1 VLLRRWRDVS
11 GFLFL
16 VAYLRADRHIC
27 RYGVG
32 GSFVFPTHRIR
43 RLMLERLRI
52 QNFKSW
58 QDTGDI
64 AFGGLTGFFG
74 TNSSGKSSI
83 LQFLLMLKQTV
94 ESSDRSRVLHL
105 GDDKSYV
112 DLGTMYD
119 ILHNHVEPSRL
130 NFKLNWLSENGL
142 YDIQPG
148 VFVEEKWSRFQFDAE
163 VAWTYNKVQLTGFEY
178 RKNNDLFGVRYSSVS
193 QKSGV
198 VYEAYSKINSHR
210 HKDEFIET
218 PSKFYIIPH
227 EIPYQMVPAGAQY
240 WAYELENLFNNC
252 YYLGPLREYPSRL
265 YVWAG
270 EQTQSVGNRG
280 ERAVAAL
287 LSSRNQG
294 PTIDMGSNQPK
305 RTVEEHV
312 AHWLKELGLIYSFK
326 VQPIAPNRK
335 EYEVRIQRTAES
347 ASVFLTDVGFGVSQ
361 ILPVLVLL
369 FYVPEG
375 STVIL
380 EQPEIHLHPAVQA
393 GLADVF
399 IDAIQRRK
407 LQIVLESHSEH
418 LLQRL
423 QRRIAEEV
431 INETDIKLY
440 FTSIEQGQSKL
451 TPLALDEYGNI
462 SNWPAGF
469 FGNAFEEAAAK
480 MKAEMKRK
488 MQKS

>member
-1 VLLRRWRDVS
+1 
-11 GFLFL
+11 
-16 VAYLRADRHIC
+16 
-27 RYGVG
+27 
-32 GSFVFPTHRIR
+32 
-43 RLMLERLRI
+43 MLEKLRI

-64 AFGGLTGFFG
+64 AFGSLTGFFG

-119 ILHNHVEPSRL
+119 ILHQHQDPGELSFNFDWKDADTNPPFDDVISKLIEEYSVTPYKFSAAIEATGDNIFLRRFSYTHFNSIYNLRLLENPLPKERNYELYLTNELTPRKKEIEGIFRNPINFYGVPNGIYLNHPLIEDELQR
-130 NFKLNWLSENGL
+130 
-142 YDIQPG
+142 
-148 VFVEEKWSRFQFDAE
+148 VEESFYHF
-163 VAWTYNKVQLTGFEY
+163 FE
-178 RKNNDLFGVRYSSVS
+178 S
-193 QKSGV
+193 
-198 VYEAYSKINSHR
+198 IH
-210 HKDEFIET
+210 
-218 PSKFYIIPH
+218 
-227 EIPYQMVPAGAQY
+227 
-240 WAYELENLFNNC
+240 
-252 YYLGPLREYPSRL
+252 YLGPLREFPKRTYL
-265 YVWAG
+265 WGG
-270 EQTQSVGNRG
+270 EESEGVGNRG

-294 PTIDMGSNQPK
+294 PTIAMGFDQPK

-335 EYEVRIQRTAES
+335 EYEVRIQRTKES

-399 IDAIQRRK
+399 IDAIKRRK

-423 QRRIAEEV
+423 QRRMAEFTLEPEKAV
-431 INETDIKLY
+431 DPDSINLY
-440 FTSIEQGQSKL
+440 FTSIKEGRSEL
-451 TPLALDEYGNI
+451 TTLDLDEYGNI
-462 SNWPAGF
+462 RNWPEGF
-469 FGNAFEEAAAK
+469 FGDTLGEAAAM
-480 MKAEMKRK
+480 MKAEMRRK
-488 MQKS
+488 MREQQA

>member
-1 VLLRRWRDVS
+1 LGGGSLAVV
-11 GFLFL
+11 GFL
-16 VAYLRADRHIC
+16 C
-27 RYGVG
+27 E
-32 GSFVFPTHRIR
+32 
-43 RLMLERLRI
+43 MLEKLRI

-64 AFGGLTGFFG
+64 AFDSLTGFFG

-94 ESSDRSRVLHL
+94 ESSDRSRVLHF
-105 GDDKSYV
+105 GDEKSYV

-119 ILHNHVEPSRL
+119 ILHQHAEPGQLGFELDWKHQNH
-130 NFKLNWLSENGL
+130 L

-148 VFVEEKWSRFQFDAE
+148 VFIENEWNYIQFSAE
-163 VAWTYNKVQLTGFEY
+163 IVWAYDRIQLIDFSYKE
-178 RKNNDLFGVRYSSVS
+178 DESVIGVRYSHETS
-193 QKSGV
+193 QNTPA
-198 VYEAYSKINSHR
+198 YEAYATKGTQK
-210 HKDEFIET
+210 HKVNLT
-218 PSKFYIIPH
+218 TGPSKFYILPH
-227 EIPYQMVPAGAQY
+227 EVPYQIVPDRARN
-240 WAYELENLFNNC
+240 WVYELEEIFEEIF
-252 YYLGPLREYPSRL
+252 YLGPLREYPSRL
-265 YVWAG
+265 YTWAG
-270 EQTQSVGNRG
+270 EQTQGVGNRG

-294 PTIDMGSNQPK
+294 PTIDMGPDQPR

-399 IDAIQRRK
+399 IDAIKRRK
-407 LQIVLESHSEH
+407 LQIILESHSEH

-423 QRRIAEEV
+423 QRRMAEEV
-431 INETDIKLY
+431 ITPEAIKLY
-440 FTSIEQGQSKL
+440 FTSIEKGRSEL
-451 TPLALDEYGNI
+451 TTLDLDEYGNI
-462 SNWPAGF
+462 RNWPEGF
-469 FGNAFEEAAAK
+469 FGDTLGEAAAM
-480 MKAEMKRK
+480 MKAEMERR
-488 MQKS
+488 MREPQA

>member
-1 VLLRRWRDVS
+1 
-11 GFLFL
+11 
-16 VAYLRADRHIC
+16 
-27 RYGVG
+27 
-32 GSFVFPTHRIR
+32 
-43 RLMLERLRI
+43 MLEKLRI

-64 AFGGLTGFFG
+64 AFGSLTGFFG

-119 ILHNHVEPSRL
+119 ILHQHTEPGQ
-130 NFKLNWLSENGL
+130 LSFELDWRHQNLL

-148 VFVEEKWSRFQFDAE
+148 VFIENKWNYVQFTAE
-163 VAWTYNKVQLTGFEY
+163 VVWAYDRVQLVDFKYEEEGSI
-178 RKNNDLFGVRYSSVS
+178 LGVRYSHESLQGTPVYKAYAVKGE
-193 QKSGV
+193 QNFKSD
-198 VYEAYSKINSHR
+198 ILT
-210 HKDEFIET
+210 T
-218 PSKFYIIPH
+218 PSKFYVLPH
-227 EIPYQMVPAGAQY
+227 DVPYQMVPDRGRD
-240 WAYELENLFNNC
+240 WVYELEDLFTEIF
-252 YYLGPLREYPSRL
+252 YLGPLREYPSRL
-265 YVWAG
+265 YTWAG
-270 EQTQSVGNRG
+270 EQTQGVGNRG

-287 LSSRNQG
+287 LSSRNDG

-399 IDAIQRRK
+399 IDAIKRRK
-407 LQIVLESHSEH
+407 VQIVLESHSEH

-423 QRRIAEEV
+423 QRRMAEFTLNPEKS
-431 INETDIKLY
+431 IDPETIKLY
-440 FTSIEQGQSKL
+440 FTSIKAGRSEL
-451 TPLALDEYGNI
+451 TTLELDEYGNI
-462 SNWPAGF
+462 GNWPAGF

-488 MQKS
+488 MQQQ

>member
-1 VLLRRWRDVS
+1 
-11 GFLFL
+11 
-16 VAYLRADRHIC
+16 
-27 RYGVG
+27 
-32 GSFVFPTHRIR
+32 
-43 RLMLERLRI
+43 MLEKLRI

-64 AFGGLTGFFG
+64 AFGSLTGFFG

-119 ILHNHVEPSRL
+119 IIHNHTTPSDLRFSFDWTEPAESFEFGDAL
-130 NFKLNWLSENGL
+130 SDLLSIYSETSPPYSFSAVVDADQDKITLQKFTYTHFNSQYNFEL
-142 YDIQPG
+142 
-148 VFVEEKWSRFQFDAE
+148 AE
-163 VAWTYNKVQLTGFEY
+163 VDAHW
-178 RKNNDLFGVRYSSVS
+178 
-193 QKSGV
+193 
-198 VYEAYSKINSHR
+198 
-210 HKDEFIET
+210 
-218 PSKFYIIPH
+218 
-227 EIPYQMVPAGAQY
+227 GAQY
-240 WAYELENLFNNC
+240 GFRINNLLSLKEKIIEGSFKNPANFFGVPNGVYLNHPLIEDELQRVEESFYNFFEQI
-252 YYLGPLREYPSRL
+252 YYLGPLREYPRRL
-265 YVWAG
+265 YSWAG
-270 EQTQSVGNRG
+270 DRPQGVSDRG
-280 ERAVAAL
+280 EDTVAAL
-287 LSSRNQG
+287 LASRQQG
-294 PTIDMGSNQPK
+294 PSIIISNDQPK

-369 FYVPEG
+369 FYVPAG

-399 IDAIQRRK
+399 LDAIKRRR

-431 INETDIKLY
+431 IDEEAIKLY
-440 FTSIEQGQSKL
+440 FTSIKEGRSEL
-451 TPLALDEYGNI
+451 TTLELDEYGNI
-462 SNWPAGF
+462 HNWPAGF

-480 MKAEMKRK
+480 TKAEMKRK
-488 MQKS
+488 LRAQQP

>member
-1 VLLRRWRDVS
+1 
-11 GFLFL
+11 
-16 VAYLRADRHIC
+16 
-27 RYGVG
+27 
-32 GSFVFPTHRIR
+32 
-43 RLMLERLRI
+43 MLERLRI

-58 QDTGDI
+58 QDTGDM
-64 AFGGLTGFFG
+64 AFGSLTGFFG

-94 ESSDRSRVLHL
+94 ESSDRSLVLNL
-105 GDDKSYV
+105 GEASSYV
-112 DLGTMYD
+112 ELGTLPD
-119 ILHNHVEPSRL
+119 ILHKSDEAATKHLAFNLSLLTPNLRWRRNLEKKDAIEIIEEISFHARIQQAVNETRVVEFTYKVTDLEIGMSMQPVAKNSSAKY
-130 NFKLNWLSENGL
+130 NFNLQRIPQKELSTG
-142 YDIQPG
+142 Q
-148 VFVEEKWSRFQFDAE
+148 SRF
-163 VAWTYNKVQLTGFEY
+163 
-178 RKNNDLFGVRYSSVS
+178 
-193 QKSGV
+193 
-198 VYEAYSKINSHR
+198 SK
-210 HKDEFIET
+210 
-218 PSKFYIIPH
+218 PVKFYRFPNDV
-227 EIPYQMVPAGAQY
+227 YASSRA
-240 WAYELENLFNNC
+240 LEVLNMPVFEFEEFFERVF
-252 YYLGPLREYPSRL
+252 YLGPLREYPSRL
-265 YVWAG
+265 YIWAG
-270 EQTQSVGNRG
+270 ETPQSVGNRG

-294 PTIDMGSNQPK
+294 PTIDMGEDQLK

-399 IDAIQRRK
+399 IDAIKRRK
-407 LQIVLESHSEH
+407 LQIILESHSEH

-423 QRRIAEEV
+423 QRRMAEEV
-431 INETDIKLY
+431 IAPDDIKLY
-440 FTSIEQGQSKL
+440 FTSIEAGKSKL
-451 TPLALDEYGNI
+451 TPLQLDEYGNI
-462 SNWPAGF
+462 NNWPEGF
-469 FGNAFEEAAAK
+469 FGDTMGEAAAM
-480 MKAEMKRK
+480 MKAEMERR
-488 MQKS
+488 MRQQPS

>member
-1 VLLRRWRDVS
+1 
-11 GFLFL
+11 
-16 VAYLRADRHIC
+16 
-27 RYGVG
+27 
-32 GSFVFPTHRIR
+32 
-43 RLMLERLRI
+43 M
-52 QNFKSW
+52 
-58 QDTGDI
+58 
-64 AFGGLTGFFG
+64 AFGSLTGFFG

-119 ILHNHVEPSRL
+119 IIYNHASPSDIKFSFGWKIPFPL
-130 NFKLNWLSENGL
+130 GL
-142 YDIQPG
+142 MLFPG
-148 VFVEEKWSRFQFDAE
+148 VNIEDEVIKTVSFYASVRRNEDFVSLKKFGYSINNHKKIVGVNKIKSSDNNLSSYRIFFDSFKFRDE
-163 VAWTYNKVQLTGFEY
+163 QVTS
-178 RKNNDLFGVRYSSVS
+178 YSV
-193 QKSGV
+193 
-198 VYEAYSKINSHR
+198 
-210 HKDEFIET
+210 T
-218 PSKFYIIPH
+218 PSKFYSFHPLFDENSWHLI
-227 EIPYQMVPAGAQY
+227 YLTNQLASL
-240 WAYELENLFNNC
+240 LENAFTNIQ
-252 YYLGPLREYPSRL
+252 YLGPLREYPSRL
-265 YVWAG
+265 YPWAG

-294 PTIDMGSNQPK
+294 PTIDMGEDQPK

-399 IDAIQRRK
+399 IDAIKRRK
-407 LQIVLESHSEH
+407 VQIILESHSEH

-423 QRRIAEEV
+423 QLRMAEKGLNPEKEFDF
-431 INETDIKLY
+431 NQAKLY
-440 FTSIEQGQSKL
+440 FTSIEEGKSKL
-451 TPLALDEYGNI
+451 TPLQLDEYGNI
-462 SNWPAGF
+462 NNWPEGF
-469 FGNAFEEAAAK
+469 FGDTFGEAAA
-480 MKAEMKRK
+480 MLRAEMQRK
-488 MQKS
+488 MQAQ

>member
-1 VLLRRWRDVS
+1 MLTQAS
-11 GFLFL
+11 
-16 VAYLRADRHIC
+16 A
-27 RYGVG
+27 
-32 GSFVFPTHRIR
+32 P
-43 RLMLERLRI
+43 MLENLRI

-64 AFGGLTGFFG
+64 RFGSLTGFFG

-94 ESSDRSRVLHL
+94 ESSDRSRVLNL
-105 GDDKSYV
+105 GDDKTYV

-119 ILHNHVEPSRL
+119 ILFMHRNP
-130 NFKLNWLSENGL
+130 GL
-142 YDIQPG
+142 LKFSFAWVPDNTSYADYAEANL
-148 VFVEEKWSRFQFDAE
+148 FNTLEEKLLPESIYFDANIKRSGDYVELSKFNYRHGDNIVE
-163 VAWTYNKVQLTGFEY
+163 VIKSKKKVDNSFISLSHNLYATY
-178 RKNNDLFGVRYSSVS
+178 RYS
-193 QKSGV
+193 KSYNLRKTNLTV
-198 VYEAYSKINSHR
+198 E
-210 HKDEFIET
+210 
-218 PSKFYIIPH
+218 PSKFYNAFNLSHLIFDSQRHFNQEMPKLLDYGVH
-227 EIPYQMVPAGAQY
+227 
-240 WAYELENLFNNC
+240 ELERLFGSIS
-252 YYLGPLREYPSRL
+252 YLGPLREYPSRL

-280 ERAVAAL
+280 ERAIAAL

-294 PTIDMGSNQPK
+294 PTIEMGKRHSK

-312 AHWLKELGLIYSFK
+312 AYWLKELGLIYSFK

-399 IDAIQRRK
+399 IDAIKRRK
-407 LQIVLESHSEH
+407 IQIILESHSEH

-423 QRRIAEEV
+423 QRRMAEFGVDEQKGF
-431 INETDIKLY
+431 DSDKAQLY
-440 FTSIEQGQSKL
+440 FTDIEAGRSKL
-451 TPLALDEYGNI
+451 TPLALDDYGNI
-462 SNWPAGF
+462 SNWPVGF
-469 FGNAFEEAAAK
+469 FGDPFADAAA
-480 MKAEMKRK
+480 MLDAEMKRR
-488 MQKS
+488 QASSD

>member
-1 VLLRRWRDVS
+1 
-11 GFLFL
+11 
-16 VAYLRADRHIC
+16 
-27 RYGVG
+27 
-32 GSFVFPTHRIR
+32 
-43 RLMLERLRI
+43 MLERLRI

-58 QDTGDI
+58 QDTGDM
-64 AFGGLTGFFG
+64 AFGSLTGFFG

-119 ILHNHVEPSRL
+119 ILFMHEDPGT
-130 NFKLNWLSENGL
+130 LSF
-142 YDIQPG
+142 DIQWKYAVQTLG
-148 VFVEEKWSRFQFDAE
+148 GNFIDHNASFSASVDYNSDRMNLRRFKYDLESQMSPQFKQVNWIASMRQVND
-163 VAWTYNKVQLTGFEY
+163 NSSSGY
-178 RKNNDLFGVRYSSVS
+178 RLDIRDSGDFIHPTKILS
-193 QKSGV
+193 Q
-198 VYEAYSKINSHR
+198 R
-210 HKDEFIET
+210 
-218 PSKFYIIPH
+218 PSKFYIFPNEAH
-227 EIPYQMVPAGAQY
+227 AS
-240 WAYELENLFNNC
+240 YEDYYIMEDSVFTFEDFFATF
-252 YYLGPLREYPSRL
+252 YYLGPLREYPERL
-265 YVWAG
+265 YIWG
-270 EQTQSVGNRG
+270 G
-280 ERAVAAL
+280 ERLEDVGTAGGGAVAAM
-287 LSSRNQG
+287 LSSRQQG
-294 PTIDMGSNQPK
+294 PTIDMGEGNLK

-399 IDAIQRRK
+399 IDAIKRRK
-407 LQIVLESHSEH
+407 LQIILESHSEH

-423 QRRIAEEV
+423 QRRMAEEV
-431 INETDIKLY
+431 IAPEAVKLY
-440 FTSIEQGQSKL
+440 FTSIEEGKSKL
-451 TPLALDEYGNI
+451 TPLELDEYGNI
-462 SNWPAGF
+462 HNWPAGF
-469 FGNAFEEAAAK
+469 FGDAFAEAAAK

-488 MQKS
+488 MQNQ

>member
-1 VLLRRWRDVS
+1 
-11 GFLFL
+11 
-16 VAYLRADRHIC
+16 
-27 RYGVG
+27 
-32 GSFVFPTHRIR
+32 
-43 RLMLERLRI
+43 MLEKLRI

-64 AFGGLTGFFG
+64 AFGSLTGFFG

-112 DLGTMYD
+112 DLGTMDDVIHNHTEPNSFFFYLTWALPKTQRLPIENYYLTSYSGTHTFKHVTFRAQID
-119 ILHNHVEPSRL
+119 KLHNTVSV
-130 NFKLNWLSENGL
+130 
-142 YDIQPG
+142 Y
-148 VFVEEKWSRFQFDAE
+148 RFQFDAKDWKAGLIRQPSSDYQIFVDSLLPYDPEKAEE
-163 VAWTYNKVQLTGFEY
+163 VALPKPIKFYAFPVEAKRLFPNQSFFDELASEFET
-178 RKNNDLFGVRYSSVS
+178 LFGT
-193 QKSGV
+193 
-198 VYEAYSKINSHR
+198 I
-210 HKDEFIET
+210 
-218 PSKFYIIPH
+218 
-227 EIPYQMVPAGAQY
+227 
-240 WAYELENLFNNC
+240 
-252 YYLGPLREYPSRL
+252 YYLGPIRDYPRRTYL
-265 YVWAG
+265 WGGDDTAD
-270 EQTQSVGNRG
+270 VGQRG
-280 ERAVAAL
+280 ERAIVAL
-287 LSSRNQG
+287 LASSNRK
-294 PTIDMGSNQPK
+294 PTINMGKGQPK

-399 IDAIQRRK
+399 IDAIKRRK

-423 QRRIAEEV
+423 QRRIAEE
-431 INETDIKLY
+431 IIDEEAIKLY
-440 FTSIEQGQSKL
+440 FTSIKEGRSEL
-451 TPLALDEYGNI
+451 TTLELDEYGNI
-462 SNWPAGF
+462 HNWPAGF

-488 MQKS
+488 LREQQS

>member
-1 VLLRRWRDVS
+1 
-11 GFLFL
+11 
-16 VAYLRADRHIC
+16 
-27 RYGVG
+27 
-32 GSFVFPTHRIR
+32 
-43 RLMLERLRI
+43 MLETLRI

-64 AFGGLTGFFG
+64 AFGSLTGFFG
-74 TNSSGKSSI
+74 TNSSGKSSL

-105 GDDKSYV
+105 GDEKSYV
-112 DLGTMYD
+112 ELGTMYD
-119 ILHNHVEPSRL
+119 ISHNHADPSLLKFSMDWQTPNIFFIKGTDRDNEFWDYESLSFAASIEWSNDHVHLKEFQYKSNGEKAGIKRIASSENSYRLYKESRL
-130 NFKLNWLSENGL
+130 STTLGIV
-142 YDIQPG
+142 DQAA
-148 VFVEEKWSRFQFDAE
+148 V
-163 VAWTYNKVQLTGFEY
+163 
-178 RKNNDLFGVRYSSVS
+178 
-193 QKSGV
+193 
-198 VYEAYSKINSHR
+198 
-210 HKDEFIET
+210 
-218 PSKFYIIPH
+218 SKFYSAPKYLALKLG
-227 EIPYQMVPAGAQY
+227 EKDNDAFLDNKWVYDF
-240 WAYELENLFNNC
+240 EKLFSRT
-252 YYLGPLREYPSRL
+252 YYLGPLREYPNRL
-265 YVWAG
+265 YSWAG

-287 LSSRNQG
+287 LSSRNDG
-294 PTIDMGSNQPK
+294 PTIDMGPGQPK

-399 IDAIQRRK
+399 IDAIKRRR

-423 QRRIAEEV
+423 QLRMAE
-431 INETDIKLY
+431 NTLKPETAIDPERVKLY
-440 FTSIEQGQSKL
+440 FTSIQQGRSEL
-451 TPLALDEYGNI
+451 TTLDLDEYGNI
-462 SNWPAGF
+462 RNWPEGF
-469 FGNAFEEAAAK
+469 FGDTLGEAAAM
-480 MKAEMKRK
+480 MKAEMQRK
-488 MQKS
+488 QRTQQG

>member
-1 VLLRRWRDVS
+1 
-11 GFLFL
+11 
-16 VAYLRADRHIC
+16 
-27 RYGVG
+27 
-32 GSFVFPTHRIR
+32 
-43 RLMLERLRI
+43 MLERLRI

-58 QDTGDI
+58 QDTGDM
-64 AFGGLTGFFG
+64 AFGSLTGFFG

-94 ESSDRSRVLHL
+94 ESSDRSRVLYL

-119 ILHNHVEPSRL
+119 ILFMHEDPGTLKFNFRWKIPNRYYELDTDIIPEENQHFWENMPLDLAVTVTRNEDLIRVEKIEYNQWDHVLGTRL
-130 NFKLNWLSENGL
+130 RTSHSEHTSP
-142 YDIQPG
+142 Y
-148 VFVEEKWSRFQFDAE
+148 EM
-163 VAWTYNKVQLTGFEY
+163 
-178 RKNNDLFGVRYSSVS
+178 YSNIGATSILRRS
-193 QKSGV
+193 IPFR
-198 VYEAYSKINSHR
+198 ELA
-210 HKDEFIET
+210 
-218 PSKFYIIPH
+218 PSKFYFLPH
-227 EIPYQMVPAGAQY
+227 TAPSLDAMDRAED
-240 WAYELENLFNNC
+240 WAFELEEFFDRI

-265 YVWAG
+265 YAWAG

-294 PTIDMGSNQPK
+294 PTIGMGEGQPK

-399 IDAIQRRK
+399 IDAIKRRK
-407 LQIVLESHSEH
+407 LQIILESHSEH

-423 QRRIAEEV
+423 QRRMAEEV
-431 INETDIKLY
+431 IEPEAVKLY
-440 FTSIEQGQSKL
+440 FTSIEEGKSKL
-451 TPLALDEYGNI
+451 TPLQLDEYGNI
-462 SNWPAGF
+462 HNWPTGF
-469 FGNAFEEAAAK
+469 FGDAFAEAAAK

-488 MQKS
+488 LQNQ

>member
-1 VLLRRWRDVS
+1 MLPSFLPPPVLAALS
-11 GFLFL
+11 
-16 VAYLRADRHIC
+16 
-27 RYGVG
+27 
-32 GSFVFPTHRIR
+32 SFVFRLAPTP
-43 RLMLERLRI
+43 MLERLRI

-58 QDTGDI
+58 QDTGDM
-64 AFGGLTGFFG
+64 AFGSLTGFFG

-112 DLGTMYD
+112 DLGTTYD
-119 ILHNHVEPSRL
+119 ILHNHTDPLTLTFTLAYRDSYYEYHLQYNSSLNYKSIIEFTAQISRSAD
-130 NFKLNWLSENGL
+130 N
-142 YDIQPG
+142 
-148 VFVEEKWSRFQFDAE
+148 
-163 VAWTYNKVQLTGFEY
+163 VQLLSFEY
-178 RKNNDLFGVRYSSVS
+178 TKKDLIGDTNKAGIELLNADDDVSKSIYENYSIDSKKHQKQTVS
-193 QKSGV
+193 P
-198 VYEAYSKINSHR
+198 
-210 HKDEFIET
+210 KDPIG
-218 PSKFYIIPH
+218 KFYAFPRFAAHKSILLTTDF
-227 EIPYQMVPAGAQY
+227 
-240 WAYELENLFNNC
+240 ELELESLFIGT

-265 YVWAG
+265 YIWAG

-294 PTIDMGSNQPK
+294 PTIDMGEGQPK

-399 IDAIQRRK
+399 IDAIKRRK
-407 LQIVLESHSEH
+407 VQIILESHSEH

-423 QRRIAEEV
+423 QRRIAEEM
-431 INETDIKLY
+431 ISQEDIKLY
-440 FTSIEQGQSKL
+440 FTSIEEGRSKL
-451 TPLALDEYGNI
+451 TTLELDKYGNI
-462 SNWPAGF
+462 GNWPKGF
-469 FGNAFEEAAAK
+469 FGDAFAESAAK
-480 MKAEMKRK
+480 TKAEMKRK
-488 MQKS
+488 LRQQ

>member
-1 VLLRRWRDVS
+1 
-11 GFLFL
+11 
-16 VAYLRADRHIC
+16 
-27 RYGVG
+27 
-32 GSFVFPTHRIR
+32 
-43 RLMLERLRI
+43 MLEKLRI

-64 AFGGLTGFFG
+64 AFGSLTGFFG

-94 ESSDRSRVLHL
+94 ESSDRSQIVDV
-105 GDDKSYV
+105 GDEKSYV
-112 DLGTMYD
+112 DLGTLQDAIYRGAEDLDFSLSFDAPIILFDPIRMDHPEEIGRQEIAFSASIAIKPEHTSLQSFSYKREEWQIGLHYILTEEKESYYTVFNMIMGRDTTEDNPIVVAKPTKFYGFPFELFKHFTDASD
-119 ILHNHVEPSRL
+119 IQDLTYSLEST
-130 NFKLNWLSENGL
+130 LSE
-142 YDIQPG
+142 I
-148 VFVEEKWSRFQFDAE
+148 F
-163 VAWTYNKVQLTGFEY
+163 
-178 RKNNDLFGVRYSSVS
+178 
-193 QKSGV
+193 
-198 VYEAYSKINSHR
+198 
-210 HKDEFIET
+210 
-218 PSKFYIIPH
+218 
-227 EIPYQMVPAGAQY
+227 
-240 WAYELENLFNNC
+240 
-252 YYLGPLREYPSRL
+252 YLGPLRDYPRRTYL
-265 YVWAG
+265 WGGG
-270 EQTQSVGNRG
+270 EPSGVGNRG

-294 PTIDMGSNQPK
+294 PTIDMGPEQPK

-399 IDAIQRRK
+399 IDAIKRRK

-423 QRRIAEEV
+423 QRRIAEE
-431 INETDIKLY
+431 IIDEQDIKLY
-440 FTSIEQGQSKL
+440 FTAIAEGRSTL

-488 MQKS
+488 MQKQ

>member
-1 VLLRRWRDVS
+1 
-11 GFLFL
+11 
-16 VAYLRADRHIC
+16 
-27 RYGVG
+27 
-32 GSFVFPTHRIR
+32 
-43 RLMLERLRI
+43 MLEKLRI

-64 AFGGLTGFFG
+64 AFGSLTGFFG

-94 ESSDRSRVLHL
+94 ESSDRSRVLDL
-105 GDDKSYV
+105 GDDHTYV
-112 DLGTMYD
+112 ELGTILDILYAHDDTAKLNFNINWQCEELAGMGELINSKASFAASIGYDLGLLY
-119 ILHNHVEPSRL
+119 LQSFNYR
-130 NFKLNWLSENGL
+130 LSERGHHRRDWVAGL
-142 YDIQPG
+142 DRKRDSKG
-148 VFVEEKWSRFQFDAE
+148 ELFFGLSVEHPDH
-163 VAWTYNKVQLTGFEY
+163 T
-178 RKNNDLFGVRYSSVS
+178 SVS
-193 QKSGV
+193 SIV
-198 VYEAYSKINSHR
+198 SNP
-210 HKDEFIET
+210 D
-218 PSKFYIIPH
+218 KFYIFPFDSYFKNLS
-227 EIPYQMVPAGAQY
+227 EKSSDYRFDKAVFQ
-240 WAYELENLFNNC
+240 LERLFKSF
-252 YYLGPLREYPSRL
+252 YYLGPLREHPSRL
-265 YVWAG
+265 YIWG
-270 EQTQSVGNRG
+270 GNQNESVGNRG

-294 PTIDMGSNQPK
+294 PTIDMGTDQPK

-399 IDAIQRRK
+399 IDAIKRRK

-431 INETDIKLY
+431 IDEEAIKLY
-440 FTSIEQGQSKL
+440 FTSIKEGRSEL
-451 TPLALDEYGNI
+451 TTLELDEYGNI
-462 SNWPAGF
+462 HNWPAGF

-480 MKAEMKRK
+480 TKAEMKRK
-488 MQKS
+488 LREQQS

>member
-1 VLLRRWRDVS
+1 
-11 GFLFL
+11 
-16 VAYLRADRHIC
+16 
-27 RYGVG
+27 
-32 GSFVFPTHRIR
+32 
-43 RLMLERLRI
+43 MLERLRI

-58 QDTGDI
+58 QDTGDM
-64 AFGGLTGFFG
+64 AFGSLTGFFG

-112 DLGTMYD
+112 ELGTTYD
-119 ILHNHVEPSRL
+119 ILHNHKDPGILDFSLDWRIPNIFFANGLDRYGERWDDEHL
-130 NFKLNWLSENGL
+130 NFKASILRISDRIILINFRYSRDGESAGVERLSPNENFDSSEGNYSL
-142 YDIQPG
+142 HSSSQ
-148 VFVEEKWSRFQFDAE
+148 RFS
-163 VAWTYNKVQLTGFEY
+163 TNLTGVIK
-178 RKNNDLFGVRYSSVS
+178 RSS
-193 QKSGV
+193 
-198 VYEAYSKINSHR
+198 I
-210 HKDEFIET
+210 
-218 PSKFYIIPH
+218 SKFYSAP
-227 EIPYQMVPAGAQY
+227 QY
-240 WAYELENLFNNC
+240 LSFTLGGDNQEVFVDNKWIYELEGLFNRL

-270 EQTQSVGNRG
+270 EQTQSVGSRG

-294 PTIDMGSNQPK
+294 PTIDMGEGQPK

-399 IDAIQRRK
+399 IDAIKRRK
-407 LQIVLESHSEH
+407 LQIILESHSEH

-423 QRRIAEEV
+423 QLRMAEKGLNPEKEFDS
-431 INETDIKLY
+431 NSAKLY
-440 FTSIEQGQSKL
+440 FTSIEEGKSKL
-451 TPLALDEYGNI
+451 TALQLDDYGNI
-462 SNWPAGF
+462 NNWPEGF
-469 FGNAFEEAAAK
+469 FGDAFGEAAAM

-488 MQKS
+488 MQQPQ

>member
-1 VLLRRWRDVS
+1 LHYKVKAKTATPPSFLPQPVLAPLS
-11 GFLFL
+11 
-16 VAYLRADRHIC
+16 
-27 RYGVG
+27 
-32 GSFVFPTHRIR
+32 SFAFRLAPTP
-43 RLMLERLRI
+43 MLERLRI

-58 QDTGDI
+58 QDTGDM
-64 AFGGLTGFFG
+64 AFGSLTGFFG

-94 ESSDRSRVLHL
+94 ESSDRSRVLHF

-112 DLGTMYD
+112 DLGTMDD
-119 ILHNHVEPSRL
+119 ILHNHTIPSE
-130 NFKLNWLSENGL
+130 LSFSFEWK
-142 YDIQPG
+142 D
-148 VFVEEKWSRFQFDAE
+148 FDAYSSSNDDLSNLFSLFPNE
-163 VAWTYNKVQLTGFEY
+163 PYKFSTTISAANNEIVLDQFSYQ
-178 RKNNDLFGVRYSSVS
+178 KNNYSYTFIS
-193 QKSGV
+193 QKGTAQRVYKLILSTIDNPQSEEIEGTFKNPYNFYGV
-198 VYEAYSKINSHR
+198 PNDLYLTHPA
-210 HKDEFIET
+210 IENELQEVEQ
-218 PSKFYIIPH
+218 SFYH
-227 EIPYQMVPAGAQY
+227 
-240 WAYELENLFNNC
+240 LFDSI
-252 YYLGPLREYPSRL
+252 YYLGPLREFPKRT
-265 YVWAG
+265 YVWSG
-270 EQTQSVGNRG
+270 GSSSSIGNRG
-280 ERAVAAL
+280 EYAVSAL
-287 LSSRNQG
+287 LSAYGQG
-294 PTIDMGSNQPK
+294 LTIRIEEERKM

-399 IDAIQRRK
+399 IDAIKRRK
-407 LQIVLESHSEH
+407 VQIILESHNEH

-431 INETDIKLY
+431 ISQEEIKLY
-440 FTSIEQGQSKL
+440 FTSIEEGRSKL
-451 TPLALDEYGNI
+451 TTLELDEYGNI
-462 SNWPAGF
+462 GNWPKGF
-469 FGNAFEEAAAK
+469 FGDAFAESAAK
-480 MKAEMKRK
+480 TKAEMKRK
-488 MQKS
+488 LRQQ

>member
-1 VLLRRWRDVS
+1 
-11 GFLFL
+11 
-16 VAYLRADRHIC
+16 
-27 RYGVG
+27 
-32 GSFVFPTHRIR
+32 
-43 RLMLERLRI
+43 MLENLRI

-58 QDTGDI
+58 QDTSDI
-64 AFGGLTGFFG
+64 RFGSLTGFFG

-94 ESSDRSRVLHL
+94 ESSDRSRVLNL
-105 GDDKSYV
+105 GDDKTYV

-119 ILHNHVEPSRL
+119 ILFMHRNPGLLKFGFAWVPDNTYYTEVNSFNTLEEGSLPEAISFEADIKRNGDYVELSKFNYHHGDNIVEIIKSKKKVDANFIRLSHNLYTYYRNSKGFKPRKTNLTVE
-130 NFKLNWLSENGL
+130 
-142 YDIQPG
+142 
-148 VFVEEKWSRFQFDAE
+148 
-163 VAWTYNKVQLTGFEY
+163 
-178 RKNNDLFGVRYSSVS
+178 
-193 QKSGV
+193 
-198 VYEAYSKINSHR
+198 
-210 HKDEFIET
+210 
-218 PSKFYIIPH
+218 PSKFYNAFNLSHLIFDSQRHFNQEMPKLLD
-227 EIPYQMVPAGAQY
+227 YGV
-240 WAYELENLFNNC
+240 YELERLFGSIS
-252 YYLGPLREYPSRL
+252 YLGPLREYPSRL

-280 ERAVAAL
+280 ERAIAAL

-294 PTIDMGSNQPK
+294 PTIDMGEGQPK

-399 IDAIQRRK
+399 IDAIKRRNI
-407 LQIVLESHSEH
+407 QIILESHSEH

-423 QRRIAEEV
+423 QRRMAEFGVDEQKGFDA
-431 INETDIKLY
+431 NKAQLY
-440 FTSIEQGQSKL
+440 FTDIEAGRSKL
-451 TPLALDEYGNI
+451 TPLALDDYGNI
-462 SNWPAGF
+462 SNWPVGF
-469 FGNAFEEAAAK
+469 FGDPFADAAA
-480 MKAEMKRK
+480 MLDAEMKRR
-488 MQKS
+488 QASSV

>member
-1 VLLRRWRDVS
+1 
-11 GFLFL
+11 
-16 VAYLRADRHIC
+16 
-27 RYGVG
+27 
-32 GSFVFPTHRIR
+32 
-43 RLMLERLRI
+43 M
-52 QNFKSW
+52 
-58 QDTGDI
+58 
-64 AFGGLTGFFG
+64 AFGSLTGFFG

-112 DLGTMYD
+112 ELGTMYD
-119 ILHNHVEPSRL
+119 ILFMHEDPSDIDFCFDWNFDFGPSRIL
-130 NFKLNWLSENGL
+130 FPGSEIKDVMVRRIGFAAVVERRHDFVFLKSFKYSVNEHKNLIGAELRKGRN
-142 YDIQPG
+142 
-148 VFVEEKWSRFQFDAE
+148 EEESYFSTFDSTKFIDSASSPVTINKFYGYESPYERTSWKITDLTFQF
-163 VAWTYNKVQLTGFEY
+163 
-178 RKNNDLFGVRYSSVS
+178 
-193 QKSGV
+193 
-198 VYEAYSKINSHR
+198 SHIL
-210 HKDEFIET
+210 DSAFSNI
-218 PSKFYIIPH
+218 
-227 EIPYQMVPAGAQY
+227 
-240 WAYELENLFNNC
+240 
-252 YYLGPLREYPSRL
+252 YYLGPLREHPSRL

-280 ERAVAAL
+280 ERAIAAL

-294 PTIDMGSNQPK
+294 PTIDIGEGQPK

-312 AHWLKELGLIYSFK
+312 AYWLKELGLIYSFK

-399 IDAIQRRK
+399 IDAIKRRK
-407 LQIVLESHSEH
+407 VQIILESHSEH

-423 QRRIAEEV
+423 QRRIAETV
-431 INETDIKLY
+431 ISQEEIKLY
-440 FTSIEQGQSKL
+440 FTSIEEGRSKL
-451 TPLALDEYGNI
+451 TTLELDEYGNI
-462 SNWPAGF
+462 GNWPKGF
-469 FGNAFEEAAAK
+469 FGDAFAEAAAK
-480 MKAEMKRK
+480 TKAEMKRK
-488 MQKS
+488 MQQQ